1 MRPRPIYFMSIGDD
15 NENELPPIEAYESD
29 EEENMLQVG
38 DLVRFSSHLFPPEV
52 GSTHYYSVGPTASEN
67 ICGIVIRIK
76 EQLLVD
82 DHGYLGNYFVGH
94 VSLRC
99 QYYEVWWLDG
109 KGVTAEKHYD
119 LELISTGSDS
129 Q

>member
-1 MRPRPIYFMSIGDD
+1 MSEDD
-15 NENELPPIEAYESD
+15 NDNELPPIEAYES
-29 EEENMLQVG
+29 EELENMLQVG

-52 GSTHYYSVGPTASEN
+52 GSTSYYSVSSMSEN
-67 ICGIVIRIK
+67 ICGIVMSIK
-76 EQLLVD
+76 DQLTVD
-82 DHGYLGNYFVGH
+82 DHGYLGNYFVGS

-119 LELISTGSDS
+119 LELLSSPTGS